1 MPGRSY
7 RADERNLVE
16 LASTQGG
23 FFTSKQAARYGYAA
37 PKRHYHVRVGNW
49 IRERRGIF
57 RLSAYPLP
65 ERPDLILWWLWS
77 RNQAD
82 QPQGVYSHQTALS
95 LHGLTDLM
103 PSRLHMTVPPN
114 FRRSAPIPRSL
125 KVHQAGLVE
134 HEVERLD
141 GVPVTNAI
149 RTLLDLMTSGDV
161 AVAGLRSA
169 LALATKSGTVTR
181 AQIAAAETSAEWRD
195 AIRTLQGSKR

>member
-1 MPGRSY
+1 MQDRSY
-7 RADERNLVE
+7 LAGERNLVR

-37 PKRHYHVRVGNW
+37 PKRHYHVQAGNW

-103 PSRLHMTVPPN
+103 PSRLHMTVPRN
-114 FRRSAPIPRSL
+114 FRRSAPIPRTL
-125 KVHQAGLVE
+125 KVHQASLVE
-134 HEVERLD
+134 HEVEQLD
-141 GVPVTNAI
+141 GVPVTNAM
-149 RTLLDLMTSGDV
+149 RTLLDLITSGDV
-161 AVAGLRSA
+161 AVADLRSA
-169 LALATKSGTVTR
+169 LTAGSKSGKITR
-181 AQIAAAETSAEWRD
+181 AQISAAEKSAEWGD
-195 AIRTLQGSKR
+195 ALRTLQGGKR